1 MTADALDTRYERVIM
16 FPARNSALPNKH
28 DEDFKMSINKL
39 LIALAL
45 GVALAACSK
54 SEPAADAAADA
65 NAAAADAQAA
75 ADSAATAADAAAA
88 PAADAAAPAAAPA
101 DAAAAP
107 AAEEAK
113 K

>member
-1 MTADALDTRYERVIM
+1 
-16 FPARNSALPNKH
+16 
-28 DEDFKMSINKL
+28 MSINKL

-54 SEPAADAAADA
+54 SEPAADAAA
-65 NAAAADAQAA
+65 
-75 ADSAATAADAAAA
+75 
-88 PAADAAAPAAAPA
+88 APA